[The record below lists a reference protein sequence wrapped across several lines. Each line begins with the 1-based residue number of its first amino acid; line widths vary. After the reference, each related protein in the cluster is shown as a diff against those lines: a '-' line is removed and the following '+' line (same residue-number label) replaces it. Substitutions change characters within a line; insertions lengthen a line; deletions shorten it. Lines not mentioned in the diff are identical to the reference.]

1 MFNKTRIY
9 LDYASI
15 TPMDPRVVKYMN
27 TILKKYPAN
36 PSSLYKEGVDA
47 LKQLESARSSIAKVM
62 EVHSE
67 EIVFT
72 SGGTESNNLAIKGI
86 LDAWK
91 EKNSGIPH
99 LISTTIEHPSIK
111 ELLKKLEL
119 KGLCSVT
126 YINVDSEGIIN
137 LKELKESLTPETVLV
152 SMMYVNNEIGTIQPL
167 SEVSKIIRAYR
178 KEHNQIYPY
187 MHTDAC
193 QAALFC
199 PLRIPSLGIDL
210 LTLDGSKIYGPR
222 GCGMLFVRRG
232 ITLTPELY
240 GGDQEKERRAGTE
253 NVASA
258 SGFAFA
264 LELTQKEKEKET
276 KRISTLRDHMLSS
289 IQNAL
294 PQIEVNGSMKDRVP
308 NNINICLKG
317 IDAEFAVL
325 KLDAKGI
332 SVSSVTS
339 CRSKKEDSSSYV
351 IEAMGKTDC
360 SKSSLR
366 ITLGRNTTSNDIKRA
381 TNIIISTLT
390 GMI

>member
-15 TPMDPRVVKYMN
+15 TPTDSRVVKYMN
-27 TILKKYPAN
+27 TILKKYPSN
-36 PSSLYKEGVDA
+36 PSSLYLEGVEA
-47 LKQLESARSSIAKVM
+47 FKQLESARTSVSKAL
-62 EVHSE
+62 EVQSD
-67 EIVFT
+67 EIIFT

-86 LDAWK
+86 LESWK

-99 LISTTIEHPSIK
+99 IVSTTIEHPSIK
-111 ELLKKLEL
+111 ELLKRLESKKL
-119 KGLCSVT
+119 CTVT
-126 YINVDSEGIIN
+126 YINIDSGGIVN
-137 LKELKESLTPETVLV
+137 LKELKESLTKETVLV
-152 SMMYVNNEIGTIQPL
+152 SVMYVNNEIGTIQPL
-167 SEVSKIIRAYR
+167 SEVSKIVRAYR
-178 KEHNQIYPY
+178 KDNNQMYPY
-187 MHTDAC
+187 IHTDAC

-199 PLRIPSLGIDL
+199 SLRVPALGIDL

-222 GCGMLFVRRG
+222 GCGILFARRG
-232 ITLTPELY
+232 VKLTPELF

-258 SGFAFA
+258 SGFAYA
-264 LELTQKEKEKET
+264 LELAQKEKDDES
-276 KRISTLRDHMLSS
+276 KRISILRDQMLSL
-289 IQNAL
+289 IQKEVSN
-294 PQIEVNGSMKDRVP
+294 IEVNGSMKDRVP

-332 SVSSVTS
+332 AASSVTS

-351 IEAMGKTDC
+351 IEAMGKGEC

-366 ITLGRNTTSNDIKRA
+366 ITLGRYTTKSDIKRA
-381 TNIIISTLT
+381 TRIIISTLT

>member
-47 LKQLESARSSIAKVM
+47 LKQLESARSTVAKVM

-86 LDAWK
+86 LDTWK

-99 LISTTIEHPSIK
+99 VISTIIEHPSIK
-111 ELLKKLEL
+111 ELLKNLES
-119 KGLCSVT
+119 KGICKVT
-126 YINVDSEGIIN
+126 YINVDSDGIIN
-137 LKELKESLTPETVLV
+137 LKEVKESLTPETVLV
-152 SMMYVNNEIGTIQPL
+152 SVMYVNNEIGTIQPL

-187 MHTDAC
+187 IHTDAC

-222 GCGMLFVRRG
+222 GCGILFARRG
-232 ITLTPELY
+232 IILTPELF

-258 SGFAFA
+258 SGFAYA
-264 LELTQKEKEKET
+264 LELAQKEKDNES
-276 KRISTLRDHMLSS
+276 KRISMLRDEMLSA
-289 IQNAL
+289 IQKEVPN
-294 PQIEVNGSMKDRVP
+294 IEINGSMKDRVP
-308 NNINICLKG
+308 NNINVCLKG

-332 SVSSVTS
+332 AVSSVTS

-351 IEAMGKTDC
+351 IEAMGKGEC

-366 ITLGRNTTSNDIKRA
+366 ITLGRYTTKSDIKRA
-381 TNIIISTLT
+381 VRVIISTLT

>member
-1 MFNKTRIY
+1 VEAF
-9 LDYASI
+9 
-15 TPMDPRVVKYMN
+15 
-27 TILKKYPAN
+27 
-36 PSSLYKEGVDA
+36 
-47 LKQLESARSSIAKVM
+47 KQLESARGSVAKAL

-86 LDAWK
+86 LETWK
-91 EKNSGIPH
+91 EKNLGTPH
-99 LISTTIEHPSIK
+99 VITTTIEHPSIK
-111 ELLKKLEL
+111 ELLKKLEG
-119 KGLCSVT
+119 KNLCRVT

-137 LKELKESLTPETVLV
+137 LKELKESLTKETVLV
-152 SMMYVNNEIGTIQPL
+152 SIMYVNNEIGTIQPI
-167 SEVSKIIRAYR
+167 SEVSKIVRAYR
-178 KEHNQIYPY
+178 KDNNQVYPY
-187 MHTDAC
+187 IHTDAC

-199 PLRIPSLGIDL
+199 PLRVPSLGIDL

-222 GCGMLFVRRG
+222 GCGILFVRRG
-232 ITLTPELY
+232 VTLTPELF

-258 SGFAFA
+258 SGFAVA
-264 LELTQKEKEKET
+264 LELAQKEKDAES
-276 KRISTLRDHMLSS
+276 KRISVLRDLALFS
-289 IQNAL
+289 IQKAI
-294 PQIEVNGSMKDRVP
+294 PQVEVNGSMNNRVP

-325 KLDAKGI
+325 KLDVKGVCI
-332 SVSSVTS
+332 SSVTS
-339 CRSKKEDSSSYV
+339 CRTKKEDSSSYV
-351 IEAMGKTDC
+351 IEAMGKKDC

-366 ITLGRNTTSNDIKRA
+366 ITLGRFTTKSDIKRA

>member
-1 MFNKTRIY
+1 MFTKTRIY

-15 TPMDPRVVKYMN
+15 TPIDPRVVTYMN
-27 TILKKYPAN
+27 TILKKYSAN
-36 PSSLYKEGVDA
+36 PSSIYLEGVKA
-47 LKQLESARSSIAKVM
+47 FKQLESARTSVGKAL
-62 EVHSE
+62 EVQSD
-67 EIVFT
+67 EIIFT

-86 LDAWK
+86 LETWK

-99 LISTTIEHPSIK
+99 IVSTTIEHPSIK
-111 ELLKKLEL
+111 ELLKRLEL
-119 KGLCSVT
+119 KNLCTVT

-137 LKELKESLTPETVLV
+137 LKELKESLSKQTVLV
-152 SMMYVNNEIGTIQPL
+152 SVMYANNEIGTIQPL
-167 SEVSKIIRAYR
+167 GEVAKIVRAHR
-178 KEHNQIYPY
+178 KENNQVYPY
-187 MHTDAC
+187 IHTDAC

-199 PLRIPSLGIDL
+199 SLRVPALGIDL

-222 GCGMLFVRRG
+222 GCGILFVRRG
-232 ITLTPELY
+232 VKVTPELF
-240 GGDQEKERRAGTE
+240 GGDQESERRAGTE

-258 SGFAFA
+258 SGFAYA
-264 LELTQKEKEKET
+264 LELAQKEKESET
-276 KRISTLRDHMLSS
+276 KRISILRDTLLSS
-289 IQNAL
+289 IQKAV

-332 SVSSVTS
+332 AISSVAS

-351 IEAMGKTDC
+351 IEAMGKGEC

-366 ITLGRNTTSNDIKRA
+366 ITLGRFTTTSDIKRA
-381 TNIIISTLT
+381 AQIIISTLT